1 MTHESRMRRTPQQA
15 RGQRRVAQI
24 LDAAAE
30 VFAEIGY
37 EAATTNAIAIRANT
51 SIGSLYQFFP
61 NKHAILDALARRY
74 ESQLTQLLDIMFSGD
89 DAPLQD
95 ALEALIDRIA
105 EFYLAHPAFQAMFSA
120 SRDSGALSSIA
131 DSMCALI
138 IVRVS
143 DRFMT
148 EVDALGPADA
158 ELYATIVVYT
168 MRGLIPLG
176 VSSGDVRQQQVIAHL
191 KRTINAYLRSLE
203 AFRDQEFS
211 PGD

>member
-15 RGQRRVAQI
+15 RGQRRVSQI

-61 NKHAILDALARRY
+61 NKRAILDALALRY
-74 ESQLTQLLDIMFSGD
+74 EGQLNHLLDTIFGSD
-89 DAPLQD
+89 NVPLRD
-95 ALEALIDRIA
+95 VLETLIDRIT
-105 EFYLAHPAFQAMFSA
+105 EFYLAHPPFQAMFSA
-120 SRDSGALSSIA
+120 SRDSGALSSVA

-138 IVRVS
+138 TARVNE
-143 DRFMT
+143 RFMT
-148 EVDALGPADA
+148 EVAKLDPADS

-168 MRGLIPLG
+168 MRGLMPLAA
-176 VSSGDVRQQQVIAHL
+176 SSGEKHQPQITAHL
-191 KRTINAYLRSLE
+191 RRTINAYLRSLE

>member
-61 NKHAILDALARRY
+61 NKRAILDALALRY
-74 ESQLTQLLDIMFSGD
+74 AGQLNHLLDTVFNND
-89 DAPLQD
+89 VPLQNV
-95 ALEALIDRIA
+95 LEALIDRITR
-105 EFYLAHPAFQAMFSA
+105 FYLMHPAFQAMFSA
-120 SRDSGALSSIA
+120 SRDSGALSSVADTMCTLIA
-131 DSMCALI
+131 A
-138 IVRVS
+138 RVS
-143 DRFMT
+143 DRFLT
-148 EVDALGPADA
+148 EVDALDPADA

-176 VSSGDVRQQQVIAHL
+176 AAGDDARQPQITAHL
-191 KRTINAYLRSLE
+191 KRTVNAYMSSLE